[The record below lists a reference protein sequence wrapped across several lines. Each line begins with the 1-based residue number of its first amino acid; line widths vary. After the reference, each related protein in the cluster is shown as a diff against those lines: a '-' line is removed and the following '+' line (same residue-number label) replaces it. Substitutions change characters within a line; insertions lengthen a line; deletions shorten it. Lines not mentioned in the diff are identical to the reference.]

1 MCLPTA
7 EASPRPR
14 VARQRVGNIDV
25 LVPVWYRWERVMIVT
40 TELSADEKV
49 QRDVLDEMHWDP
61 QIEPTDVGVE
71 VSEGVVTLTGV
82 VPSHKMRRA
91 ASEAALRIYGVRGIV
106 NHIEVKTP
114 SSFQRTDTDIARSAA
129 IAIGWDMIIPEGRV
143 KVRVANG
150 WITLQ
155 GTVDYFY
162 QKQAAEDAVEGLM
175 GVRGIS
181 NRIEVEPKESSVS
194 YFELKMMC
202 ATTCA
207 TGGQAAANGSPI
219 QLVLGASC
227 RQPES
232 GVLRLVS
239 DALCVQLAG
248 CCLHGKCR
256 VFDRESARVLQRV
269 STDREREWQGRL
281 VLAYGIEGQRWNRDR
296 DVYASRP
303 E

>member
-1 MCLPTA
+1 
-7 EASPRPR
+7 
-14 VARQRVGNIDV
+14 
-25 LVPVWYRWERVMIVT
+25 MIVT

-91 ASEAALRIYGVRGIV
+91 AAEAALRIYGVRGIV

-150 WITLQ
+150 RIILQ

-194 YFELKMMC
+194 YFELKDQIDRAFARNAAIDARGIRVTINDSSVMLS
-202 ATTCA
+202 
-207 TGGQAAANGSPI
+207 GGVRSWAEASEAVSAAWSTP
-219 QLVLGASC
+219 
-227 RQPES
+227 
-232 GVLRLVS
+232 GVRSVIN
-239 DALCVQLAG
+239 D
-248 CCLHGKCR
+248 LH
-256 VFDRESARVLQRV
+256 
-269 STDREREWQGRL
+269 
-281 VLAYGIEGQRWNRDR
+281 I
-296 DVYASRP
+296 RP
-303 E
+303 